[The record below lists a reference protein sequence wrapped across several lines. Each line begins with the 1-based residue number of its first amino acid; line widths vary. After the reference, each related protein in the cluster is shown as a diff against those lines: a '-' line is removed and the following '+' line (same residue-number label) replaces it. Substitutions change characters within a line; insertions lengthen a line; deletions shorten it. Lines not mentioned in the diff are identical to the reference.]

1 MRTVAV
7 VQARMGST
15 RLPGKVLA
23 VIGDRPLILW
33 TVAAAMA
40 IPTVGTVVVATTTET
55 DDDPLV
61 ELLAAEGI
69 DHHRGPVQ
77 DVLSRIWDAVSP
89 FEPEYVVRATADNPF
104 MDPEVVGLQLR
115 ACIDG
120 PFDYV
125 GTAGWPLGIA
135 AEIAP
140 TGALADAY
148 REATAPAEREHVMP
162 FIYARP
168 DRYKLGSAPPAE
180 PPPDGRFT
188 VDTPEDLAF
197 ARAIALRLGPVET
210 CSIDHLRTIITN
222 EPELLALNAGVRQK
236 PWQEAQQR

>member
-23 VIGDRPLILW
+23 VIGHRRLILW
-33 TVAAAMA
+33 TVAAARA
-40 IPTVGTVVVATTTET
+40 IPGVERVVVATTSEA

-61 ELLAAEGI
+61 KLLATEGI

-89 FEPEYVVRATADNPF
+89 FEPDYVVRATGDNPF

-115 ACIDG
+115 ACVDG
-120 PFDYV
+120 RFDYV

-135 AEIAP
+135 AEVAP
-140 TGALADAY
+140 AGALTDAY
-148 REATAPAEREHVMP
+148 GEATDPAEREHVMP

-168 DRYKLGSAPPAE
+168 DRYRIGSAPPTE

-197 ARAIALRLGPVET
+197 AQAVALRLGPVET
-210 CSIDHLRTIITN
+210 CSIDQLRTIITS